1 MKVGLLIRQEDLS
14 IKIFADGADLE
25 SMFTMYEQPF
35 IQGLTTNPTLM
46 NKAGIKNYKAFAL
59 EVLSVVKEKPISFE
73 VFSDDFDEMIL
84 QANEIASWGNNVN
97 VKIPVTNTKGV
108 DTTEVIK
115 FLSDSG
121 IKLNVTAVMTI
132 SQVQKI
138 VSVLNTQTPAYI
150 SIFAGRIADTGIDP
164 IFTMQKSLR
173 IMKSI
178 PKAELIWAS
187 PRELLNVIQADKIG
201 CHVITAT
208 TDILKK
214 LNLIGKDLSLYSL
227 ETVEMFKNDATKSGY
242 AI

>member
-1 MKVGLLIRQEDLS
+1 MVSLIRKEDLS

-25 SMFTMYEQPF
+25 SMFSMYKQPF

-46 NKAGIKNYKAFAL
+46 NKAGVKNYKTFAL
-59 EVLSVVKEKPISFE
+59 DVLSVVKDKPISFE
-73 VFSDDFDEMIL
+73 VFSDNFDEMIL

-115 FLSDSG
+115 YLSDSG
-121 IKLNVTAVMTI
+121 VKLNVTAVMTTT
-132 SQVQKI
+132 QVQKI
-138 VSVLNTQTPAYI
+138 VSVLNSQTPAYI
-150 SIFAGRIADTGIDP
+150 SIFAGRIADTGVDP
-164 IFTMQKSLR
+164 IFIMQESLR
-173 IMKSI
+173 IIKSI

-208 TDILKK
+208 ADIIKK
-214 LNLIGKDLSLYSL
+214 LDLIGKDLALYSL

>member
-1 MKVGLLIRQEDLS
+1 MKVGPLIRKEDLS

-25 SMFTMYEQPF
+25 SMFVMYKQPF
-35 IQGLTTNPTLM
+35 VQGLTTNPTLM

-59 EVLSVVKEKPISFE
+59 DVLSVVKEKPISFE
-73 VFSDDFDEMIL
+73 VFSDNFDEMIL

-115 FLSDSG
+115 YLSDSG
-121 IKLNVTAVMTI
+121 VKLNVTAVMTT

-138 VSVLNTQTPAYI
+138 VSVLNAQTPAYI

-164 IFTMQKSLR
+164 IFIMQESLR

-208 TDILKK
+208 TDIIKK
-214 LNLIGKDLSLYSL
+214 LDLIGKDLASYSL

>member
-1 MKVGLLIRQEDLS
+1 VKVGPLIRKEDLS

-25 SMFTMYEQPF
+25 SMFNMYKQP
-35 IQGLTTNPTLM
+35 IIKGLTTNPTLM

-59 EVLSVVKEKPISFE
+59 DVLSVVKEKPISFE
-73 VFSDDFDEMIL
+73 VFSDNFDEMIL

-108 DTTEVIK
+108 ATTEVIK
-115 FLSDSG
+115 YLSDSG
-121 IKLNVTAVMTI
+121 VKLNVTAVMTT

-138 VSVLNTQTPAYI
+138 VNVLNTQIPAYI
-150 SIFAGRIADTGIDP
+150 SIFAGRIADTGIEP
-164 IFTMQKSLR
+164 TFMMQESLK

-208 TDILKK
+208 TDIIKK
-214 LNLIGKDLSLYSL
+214 LDLIGKDLALYSL
-227 ETVEMFKNDATKSGY
+227 ETVEMFKNDAVKSGY

>member
-1 MKVGLLIRQEDLS
+1 MVPVIRKEDLS

-25 SMFTMYEQPF
+25 SMLTMYKQPF

-46 NKAGIKNYKAFAL
+46 NKAGIKDYKAFAL
-59 EVLSVVKEKPISFE
+59 DVLSVVKDKPISFE
-73 VFSDDFDEMIL
+73 VFSDNCDEMII

-108 DTTEVIK
+108 YTTEVIK
-115 FLSDSG
+115 YLSDSG
-121 IKLNVTAVMTI
+121 VKLNVTAVMTI
-132 SQVQKI
+132 AQVQKI

-164 IFTMQKSLR
+164 IFIMQESLM
-173 IMKSI
+173 IIKSI

-208 TDILKK
+208 TEIIKK
-214 LNLIGKDLSLYSL
+214 LDLIGKDLALYSL

>member
-1 MKVGLLIRQEDLS
+1 MVPVIRKEDLS

-25 SMFTMYEQPF
+25 SMFTMYKQPF

-46 NKAGIKNYKAFAL
+46 NKAGIKDYKAFAL
-59 EVLSVVKEKPISFE
+59 DVLSVVKDKPISFE
-73 VFSDDFDEMIL
+73 VFSDNCDEMII
-84 QANEIASWGNNVN
+84 QANKIASWGNNVN

-108 DTTEVIK
+108 YTTEVIK
-115 FLSDSG
+115 YLSDSG
-121 IKLNVTAVMTI
+121 VKLNVTAVMTI
-132 SQVQKI
+132 AQVQKI

-164 IFTMQKSLR
+164 IFIMQESLE
-173 IMKSI
+173 IIKSI

-208 TDILKK
+208 TDIIKK
-214 LNLIGKDLSLYSL
+214 LDLIGKDLALYSL

>member
-1 MKVGLLIRQEDLS
+1 MPLIRKEDLS

-25 SMFTMYEQPF
+25 SMFSMYKQPF

-46 NKAGIKNYKAFAL
+46 NKAGVKNYKAFAL
-59 EVLSVVKEKPISFE
+59 DVLSVVKDKPISFE
-73 VFSDDFDEMIL
+73 VFSDNFDEMIL

-108 DTTEVIK
+108 ETTEVIK
-115 FLSDSG
+115 YLSDSG
-121 IKLNVTAVMTI
+121 VKLNVTAVMTTT
-132 SQVQKI
+132 QVQKI
-138 VSVLNTQTPAYI
+138 VSVLNSQTPAYI
-150 SIFAGRIADTGIDP
+150 SIFAGRIADTGVDP
-164 IFTMQKSLR
+164 ISIMQKSLR
-173 IMKSI
+173 IIKSI
-178 PKAELIWAS
+178 PNAELIWAS

-208 TDILKK
+208 SDILKK
-214 LNLIGKDLSLYSL
+214 LDLIGKDLALYSL

>member
-1 MKVGLLIRQEDLS
+1 VSQIRKEDLS

-25 SMFTMYEQPF
+25 SMFSMYKQPF

-46 NKAGIKNYKAFAL
+46 NKAGVKNYKAFAL
-59 EVLSVVKEKPISFE
+59 DVLSVVKDKPISFE
-73 VFSDDFDEMIL
+73 VFSDNFDEMIL

-108 DTTEVIK
+108 NTTEVVK
-115 FLSDSG
+115 YLSDSG
-121 IKLNVTAVMTI
+121 VKLNVTAVMTTT
-132 SQVQKI
+132 QVQKI
-138 VSVLNTQTPAYI
+138 VSVLNSQTPAYI
-150 SIFAGRIADTGIDP
+150 SIFAGRIADTGVDP
-164 IFTMQKSLR
+164 ISIMQESLR

-201 CHVITAT
+201 CHIITAT
-208 TDILKK
+208 ADIIKK
-214 LNLIGKDLSLYSL
+214 LDLIGKDLALYSL

>member
-1 MKVGLLIRQEDLS
+1 MVSQIRKEDLS

-25 SMFTMYEQPF
+25 SMFSMYKQPF

-46 NKAGIKNYKAFAL
+46 NKAGVKNYKAFAL
-59 EVLSVVKEKPISFE
+59 DVLSVVKDKPISFE
-73 VFSDDFDEMIL
+73 VFSDNFDEMIL

-108 DTTEVIK
+108 NTTEVVK
-115 FLSDSG
+115 YLSDSG
-121 IKLNVTAVMTI
+121 VKLNVTAVMTTT
-132 SQVQKI
+132 QVQKI
-138 VSVLNTQTPAYI
+138 VSVLNSQTPAYI
-150 SIFAGRIADTGIDP
+150 SIFAGRIADTGVDP
-164 IFTMQKSLR
+164 ISIMQESLR

-201 CHVITAT
+201 CHIITAT
-208 TDILKK
+208 ADIIKK
-214 LNLIGKDLSLYSL
+214 LDLIGKDLALYSL

>member
-1 MKVGLLIRQEDLS
+1 MKVGLLIRKEDLS

-25 SMFTMYEQPF
+25 SMFTMYKQPF

-59 EVLSVVKEKPISFE
+59 DALSVVKEKPISFE
-73 VFSDDFDEMIL
+73 VFSDDFDEMIR

-108 DTTEVIK
+108 DTPAVIK

-121 IKLNVTAVMTI
+121 IKLNVTAVMTT

-164 IFTMQKSLR
+164 IFTMQESLR

-178 PKAELIWAS
+178 PRAELIWAS

-242 AI
+242 VI

>member
-1 MKVGLLIRQEDLS
+1 MKAGPLIRKEDLS

-25 SMFTMYEQPF
+25 SMFSMYKQPF

-46 NKAGIKNYKAFAL
+46 NKAGIKNYKAFAHD
-59 EVLSVVKEKPISFE
+59 VLSVVKEKPISFE
-73 VFSDDFDEMIL
+73 VFSDNFDEMIL

-97 VKIPVTNTKGV
+97 VKIPVTNSKGV
-108 DTTEVIK
+108 DTIKVIK
-115 FLSDSG
+115 HLSDSG
-121 IKLNVTAVMTI
+121 IKLNVTAVMTT

-138 VSVLNTQTPAYI
+138 VSALNTQTPAYI

-164 IFTMQKSLR
+164 IFTMQESLK

-214 LNLIGKDLSLYSL
+214 LNLIGKDLALYSL
-227 ETVEMFKNDATKSGY
+227 ETVEMFKNDAIKSGY

>member
-1 MKVGLLIRQEDLS
+1 MKVGPLIRKEDLS

-25 SMFTMYEQPF
+25 SMFVMYKQPF

-59 EVLSVVKEKPISFE
+59 DVLSVVKEKPISFE
-73 VFSDDFDEMIL
+73 VFSDNFDEMIL

-115 FLSDSG
+115 YLSDSG
-121 IKLNVTAVMTI
+121 VKLNVTAVMTT

-138 VSVLNTQTPAYI
+138 VSVLNAQTPAYI
-150 SIFAGRIADTGIDP
+150 SIFAGRIADTGIEP
-164 IFTMQKSLR
+164 TFMMQESLK

-208 TDILKK
+208 TDIIKK
-214 LNLIGKDLSLYSL
+214 LDLIGKDLASYSL
-227 ETVEMFKNDATKSGY
+227 ETVEMFKNDAKKSGY